1 MTPVILAGIAALV
14 YFSSLYGW
22 GCLIK
27 RRLGFAAWPFPLT
40 ISLGLAAWIFFGGV
54 LNLMEIAVSPVF
66 DSLVLFGFATAMW
79 EWRNLVGR
87 LRNDATITQSLYK
100 THFVRHLPLI
110 VLIAVIFTAVASTL
124 SIPQIYNFHDDFE
137 KYLNHPMRML
147 ATGTLR
153 GSPLSSLGSETLG
166 GQAFLHAI
174 ALSHWPT
181 ATVNAVDAV
190 LAFILCLLILAGV
203 ALRVG
208 LPWWMTTASVL
219 LAVIIDPQVVNISA
233 VFTAVAMLLLLLGL
247 WLSVREQETELTS
260 TQASALVGLIY
271 AALTA
276 LKSIYLLFAIAH
288 FLLTGLSILIADRS
302 LKTTLTWAAKTSCF
316 FLLFISPWLLIY
328 AENWNVLLSTPGQL
342 PSVFSGDGQPP
353 QLPLDLD
360 LFSTQPLFYG
370 YGASALHY
378 TATVLMI
385 GLFGTYLLI
394 LGLRNLKNRLQQHL
408 VAATGCLAPTF
419 LYVFSLV
426 FISPRLL
433 GPDHGLRYMCP
444 VVIASLPAA
453 VIMTAA
459 VLLDPPI
466 VRFQGHKLAV
476 GPSVALLVLSLAV
489 VAAFSGSFANRTRQS
504 LAFGTQLPFI
514 QPANALKC
522 LTYNKY
528 AFGLTAA
535 SVIGKAQQTIPKGA
549 IIVAWTPLAMH
560 LDYRRNPIVDID
572 PAGLANPWVGYP
584 FAGNPQEGAKY
595 LIEQGIYYVLWKYQS
610 YPVRSEDQL
619 VLWANSLFPRSRSIG
634 WRTHRFV
641 LHLRK
646 LLENSEV
653 LYNDGSI
660 AVMRL
665 STRKKN

>member
-1 MTPVILAGIAALV
+1 V

-27 RRLGFAAWPFPLT
+27 RRLGFAVWPFPLT
-40 ISLGLAAWIFFGGV
+40 ISLGLVVWIFFGGV
-54 LNLMEIAVSPVF
+54 LNLMEIAVSPIL
-66 DSLVLFGFATAMW
+66 DSLVIFGLGTAMW
-79 EWRNLVGR
+79 EWRNLAVR
-87 LRNDATITQSLYK
+87 LRNDATFKRTLFK
-100 THFVRHLPLI
+100 AHFVRYLPLI
-110 VLIAVIFTAVASTL
+110 IFIAVIFTAVASTL
-124 SIPQIYNFHDDFE
+124 SVPRIYNFHDDFE
-137 KYLNHPMRML
+137 KYLNHPIRML
-147 ATGTLR
+147 TTGTLR

-181 ATVNAVDAV
+181 VTVNAVDAV

-208 LPWWMTTASVL
+208 LPWRMTTASVL
-219 LAVIIDPQVVNISA
+219 LAVIINPQVVNISA
-233 VFTAVAMLLLLLGL
+233 LFTAVAVLLLLLGL
-247 WLSVREQETELTS
+247 WLSIREQEAELTS
-260 TQASALVGLIY
+260 TQASVLVGLIY

-302 LKTTLTWAAKTSCF
+302 LKTTLTWAAKTGCF
-316 FLLFISPWLLIY
+316 FLVFISPWLLIY

-342 PSVFSGDGQPP
+342 PPVFSGGGQPP
-353 QLPLDLD
+353 QLPLDLG

-370 YGASALHY
+370 YGTSALHY

-385 GLFGTYLLI
+385 GIYGTYLLI
-394 LGLRNLKNRLQQHL
+394 LGLRNLKNRPQQHL
-408 VAATGCLAPTF
+408 LAATGCLAPTL
-419 LYVFSLV
+419 LYIFSLV

-459 VLLDPPI
+459 VLNDPPI
-466 VRFQGHKLAV
+466 VRFQGHQLAA
-476 GPSVALLVLSLAV
+476 GPSMVLLVLSLAV
-489 VAAFSGSFANRTRQS
+489 LAAFSGSFVNRTRQS
-504 LAFGTQLPFI
+504 LAFGTQLPSI
-514 QPANALKC
+514 QPTNAFKC
-522 LTYNKY
+522 LPYNKY
-528 AFGLTAA
+528 ALGSSAA
-535 SVIGKAQQTIPKGA
+535 AVIGRAQLAVPEGA
-549 IIVAWTPLAMH
+549 AMAAWTPLAMH

-584 FAGNPQEGAKY
+584 FTGKPQEGVKY
-595 LIEQGIYYVLWKYQS
+595 LIREGIHYVLWHYKS

-619 VLWANSLFPRSRSIG
+619 VLWTKSPYPRSRKIG

-646 LLENSEV
+646 LIECSEV
-653 LYNDGSI
+653 LYDDGSI

-665 STRKKN
+665 YDIKEN